1 MTLSVS
7 HPDVRIPF
15 SPEAAVEDRMLQ
27 KLEFMI
33 ALAREKHFGRA
44 AASCGVAQP
53 TLSQAIQQLEES
65 FNVPLVIRSSRFQG
79 FTPEG
84 DLMLIWARRLVGDA
98 QAMREQ
104 IIGLQRG
111 IGSHIRV
118 AAVPSAMPIV
128 ASLTTPFQLRN
139 PTVRFTILTRPSDE
153 LITLLHQREID
164 AGVTY
169 IDNEPI
175 DDVLK
180 VPLYREQYLLLT
192 TKDGPLGD
200 RDSVPWSALA
210 GLPLCL
216 MTRDLQHRRIIDTA
230 MHAAGIEASPMIETD
245 SVMALASHV
254 RSGNCASIVPRSTVS
269 MIDMSEPLRAIP
281 LVAPEV
287 TRTIGLVVSQRFP
300 IPPITAWLIDDARS
314 YSAPE
319 LLTPA

>member
-1 MTLSVS
+1 
-7 HPDVRIPF
+7 
-15 SPEAAVEDRMLQ
+15 MLQ

-44 AASCGVAQP
+44 AESCGVAQP
-53 TLSQAIQQLEES
+53 TLSQAIQQLEET

-111 IGSHIRV
+111 IGSHIRI

-139 PTVRFTILTRPSDE
+139 PTVRFTILTRRSDE
-153 LITLLHQREID
+153 LVALLHQREID

-175 DDVLK
+175 DDALK

-192 TKDGPLGD
+192 TRDGLLCD
-200 RDSVPWSALA
+200 LDSVAWSALA

-216 MTRDLQHRRIIDTA
+216 MTRDLQHRRIVDNA
-230 MHAAGIEASPMIETD
+230 LRAAGVAISPVIETD
-245 SVMALASHV
+245 SIIALSSHV
-254 RSGNCASIVPRSTVS
+254 RNGNCVSIVPRSTIS

-287 TRTIGLVVSQRFP
+287 SRTIGLVVSQRFA
-300 IPPITAWLIDDARS
+300 IPPITAWLISDARS
-314 YSAPE
+314 YTVPE
-319 LLTPA
+319 LLEPA

>member
-1 MTLSVS
+1 MTSSVS
-7 HPDVRIPF
+7 HHGTVIHASLEGTF
-15 SPEAAVEDRMLQ
+15 EDRMLQ

-84 DLMLIWARRLVGDA
+84 DLLLIWARRLVGDA

-111 IGSHIRV
+111 IGSHIRI

-153 LITLLHQREID
+153 LTTLLHQREID

-192 TKDGPLGD
+192 TKDGPLGG
-200 RDSVPWSALA
+200 RDSVAWSALA

-230 MHAAGIEASPMIETD
+230 IHAAGIEVSPMIETD

-314 YSAPE
+314 YSAPG
-319 LLTPA
+319 LL

>member
-1 MTLSVS
+1 V
-7 HPDVRIPF
+7 F
-15 SPEAAVEDRMLQ
+15 Q

-53 TLSQAIQQLEES
+53 TFSQAIQQLEEA

-84 DLMLIWARRLVGDA
+84 DLMLVWARRLIGDVK
-98 QAMREQ
+98 AMREQ
-104 IIGLQRG
+104 IIDLKRG
-111 IGSHIRV
+111 INSHIRI

-139 PTVRFTILTRPSDE
+139 PTLRFTILTRPSDE
-153 LITLLHQREID
+153 LIALLHQREID

-169 IDNEPI
+169 VDNEPI

-192 TKDGPLGD
+192 TKEGPLGNLD
-200 RDSVPWSALA
+200 RVAWSDLA
-210 GLPLCL
+210 GVPLCL
-216 MTRDLQHRRIIDTA
+216 MTRDLQNRRIIDA
-230 MHAAGIEASPMIETD
+230 ALRAAGVDVSPMVETD
-245 SVMALASHV
+245 SIMTLSSHV
-254 RSGNCASIVPRSTVS
+254 RTGNCVSIVPRSTVS
-269 MIDMSEPLRAIP
+269 MIDMSGAMRALPLG
-281 LVAPEV
+281 APEV

-319 LLTPA
+319 LLAPA

>member
-1 MTLSVS
+1 M
-7 HPDVRIPF
+7 F
-15 SPEAAVEDRMLQ
+15 Q

-53 TLSQAIQQLEES
+53 TFSQAIQQLEEA

-84 DLMLIWARRLVGDA
+84 DLMLVWARRLVGDVK
-98 QAMREQ
+98 AMREQ
-104 IIGLQRG
+104 IIDLKRG
-111 IGSHIRV
+111 INSHIRI

-139 PTVRFTILTRPSDE
+139 PTLRFTILTRPSDE
-153 LITLLHQREID
+153 LIALLHQREID

-169 IDNEPI
+169 VDNEPI

-192 TKDGPLGD
+192 TKDGPLGNLD
-200 RDSVPWSALA
+200 RVAWSDLA
-210 GLPLCL
+210 GVPLCL
-216 MTRDLQHRRIIDTA
+216 MTRDLQNRRIIDA
-230 MHAAGIEASPMIETD
+230 ALRAAGVDVSPMVETD
-245 SVMALASHV
+245 SIMTLSSHV
-254 RSGNCASIVPRSTVS
+254 RTGNCVSIVPRSTVS
-269 MIDMSEPLRAIP
+269 MIDMSGAMRALPLG
-281 LVAPEV
+281 APEV

-314 YSAPE
+314 YSVPDLLAP
-319 LLTPA
+319 A

>member
-1 MTLSVS
+1 M
-7 HPDVRIPF
+7 F
-15 SPEAAVEDRMLQ
+15 Q

-53 TLSQAIQQLEES
+53 TFSQAIQQLEEA

-84 DLMLIWARRLVGDA
+84 DLMLVWARRLVGDVK
-98 QAMREQ
+98 AMREQ
-104 IIGLQRG
+104 IIDLKRG
-111 IGSHIRV
+111 INSHIRI

-139 PTVRFTILTRPSDE
+139 PTLRFTILTRPSDE
-153 LITLLHQREID
+153 LIALLHQREID

-169 IDNEPI
+169 VDNEPI

-192 TKDGPLGD
+192 TKEGPLGNLD
-200 RDSVPWSALA
+200 RVAWSDLA
-210 GLPLCL
+210 GVPLCL
-216 MTRDLQHRRIIDTA
+216 MTRDLQNRRIIDA
-230 MHAAGIEASPMIETD
+230 ALRAAGVDVSPMVETD
-245 SVMALASHV
+245 SIMTLSSHV
-254 RSGNCASIVPRSTVS
+254 RTGNCVSIVPRSTVS
-269 MIDMSEPLRAIP
+269 MIDMSGAMRALPLG
-281 LVAPEV
+281 APEV

-314 YSAPE
+314 YSVPDLLAP
-319 LLTPA
+319 A

>member
-1 MTLSVS
+1 M
-7 HPDVRIPF
+7 F
-15 SPEAAVEDRMLQ
+15 Q

-53 TLSQAIQQLEES
+53 TFSQAIQQLEEA

-84 DLMLIWARRLVGDA
+84 DLMLVWARRLVGDVR
-98 QAMREQ
+98 AMREQ
-104 IIGLQRG
+104 IIDLKRG
-111 IGSHIRV
+111 INSHIRI

-139 PTVRFTILTRPSDE
+139 PTLRFTILTRPSDE
-153 LITLLHQREID
+153 LIALLHQREID

-169 IDNEPI
+169 VDNEPI

-192 TKDGPLGD
+192 TKDGPLGNLD
-200 RDSVPWSALA
+200 RVAWSDLA
-210 GLPLCL
+210 GVPLCL
-216 MTRDLQHRRIIDTA
+216 MTRDLQNRRIIDA
-230 MHAAGIEASPMIETD
+230 ALRAAGVDVSPMVETD
-245 SVMALASHV
+245 SIMTLSSHV
-254 RSGNCASIVPRSTVS
+254 RTGNCVSIVPRSTVS
-269 MIDMSEPLRAIP
+269 MIDMSGAMRALPLG
-281 LVAPEV
+281 APEV

-319 LLTPA
+319 LLAPA

>member
-1 MTLSVS
+1 V
-7 HPDVRIPF
+7 F
-15 SPEAAVEDRMLQ
+15 Q

-53 TLSQAIQQLEES
+53 TFSQAIQQLEEA

-84 DLMLIWARRLVGDA
+84 DLMLVWARRLVGDVK
-98 QAMREQ
+98 AMREQ
-104 IIGLQRG
+104 IIDLKRG
-111 IGSHIRV
+111 INSHIRI

-139 PTVRFTILTRPSDE
+139 PTLRFTILTRPSDE
-153 LITLLHQREID
+153 LIALLHQREID

-169 IDNEPI
+169 VDNEPI

-192 TKDGPLGD
+192 TKEGPLGNLD
-200 RDSVPWSALA
+200 RVAWSDLA
-210 GLPLCL
+210 GVPLCL
-216 MTRDLQHRRIIDTA
+216 MTRDLQNRRIIDA
-230 MHAAGIEASPMIETD
+230 ALRAAGVDVSPMVETD
-245 SVMALASHV
+245 SIMTLSSHV
-254 RSGNCASIVPRSTVS
+254 RTGNCVSIVPRSTVS
-269 MIDMSEPLRAIP
+269 MIDMSGAMRALPLG
-281 LVAPEV
+281 APEV

-319 LLTPA
+319 LLAPA

>member
-1 MTLSVS
+1 M
-7 HPDVRIPF
+7 F
-15 SPEAAVEDRMLQ
+15 Q

-53 TLSQAIQQLEES
+53 TFSQAIQQLEEA

-84 DLMLIWARRLVGDA
+84 DLMLVWARRLVGDVK
-98 QAMREQ
+98 AMREQ
-104 IIGLQRG
+104 IIDLKRG
-111 IGSHIRV
+111 INSHIRI

-139 PTVRFTILTRPSDE
+139 PTLRFTILTRPSDE
-153 LITLLHQREID
+153 LIALLHQREID

-169 IDNEPI
+169 VDNEPI

-192 TKDGPLGD
+192 TKEGPLSNLD
-200 RDSVPWSALA
+200 RVAWSDLA
-210 GLPLCL
+210 GVPLCL
-216 MTRDLQHRRIIDTA
+216 MTRDLQNRRIIDA
-230 MHAAGIEASPMIETD
+230 ALRAAGVDVSPMVETD
-245 SVMALASHV
+245 SIMTLSSHV
-254 RSGNCASIVPRSTVS
+254 RTGNCVSIVPRSTVS
-269 MIDMSEPLRAIP
+269 MIDMSGAMRALPLG
-281 LVAPEV
+281 APEV

-319 LLTPA
+319 LLAPA

>member
-1 MTLSVS
+1 
-7 HPDVRIPF
+7 
-15 SPEAAVEDRMLQ
+15 MLQ

-53 TLSQAIQQLEES
+53 TLSQGIQQLEET

-139 PTVRFTILTRPSDE
+139 PMVRFTILTRSSDE
-153 LITLLHQREID
+153 LAALLHQREID

-192 TKDGPLGD
+192 TKDGPLGN
-200 RDSVPWSALA
+200 REQVAWSELA
-210 GLPLCL
+210 ALPLCL
-216 MTRDLQHRRIIDTA
+216 MTRDLQNRRIIDA
-230 MHAAGIEASPMIETD
+230 ALQAAGVDVAPIIETD
-245 SVMALASHV
+245 SIIALSTHV
-254 RSGNCASIVPRSTVS
+254 RTGTSVSIVPRSTLS
-269 MIDMSEPLRAIP
+269 MIDMSGTMRAMPI
-281 LVAPEV
+281 VSPEV
-287 TRTIGLVVSQRFP
+287 TRTIGLVVSERFP
-300 IPPITAWLIDDARS
+300 VPPIIAWLINDARS

-319 LLTPA
+319 LLAPV

>member
-1 MTLSVS
+1 V
-7 HPDVRIPF
+7 F
-15 SPEAAVEDRMLQ
+15 Q

-53 TLSQAIQQLEES
+53 TFSQAIQQLEET

-84 DLMLIWARRLVGDA
+84 DLMLIWARRLVGDVK
-98 QAMREQ
+98 AMREQ
-104 IIGLQRG
+104 IIDLKRG
-111 IGSHIRV
+111 INSHIRI

-139 PTVRFTILTRPSDE
+139 PTLRFTILTRPSDE

-169 IDNEPI
+169 VDNEPI

-192 TKDGPLGD
+192 TKDGPFGD
-200 RDSVPWSALA
+200 LDRVAWSELA
-210 GLPLCL
+210 GVPLCL
-216 MTRDLQHRRIIDTA
+216 MTRDLQNRRIIDA
-230 MHAAGIEASPMIETD
+230 ALRAAGVEVSPMVETD
-245 SVMALASHV
+245 SIMTLSSHV
-254 RSGNCASIVPRSTVS
+254 RTGNCVSIVPRSTVS
-269 MIDMSEPLRAIP
+269 MIDMSGAMRALPLG
-281 LVAPEV
+281 APEV

-319 LLTPA
+319 LLAPA

>member
-1 MTLSVS
+1 
-7 HPDVRIPF
+7 
-15 SPEAAVEDRMLQ
+15 MLQ

-44 AASCGVAQP
+44 AESCGVAQP
-53 TLSQAIQQLEES
+53 TLSQAIQQLEET
-65 FNVPLVIRSSRFQG
+65 FNVSLVIRSSRFQG

-111 IGSHIRV
+111 IGSHIRI

-139 PTVRFTILTRPSDE
+139 PTVRFTILTRRSDE
-153 LITLLHQREID
+153 LVALLHQREID
-164 AGVTY
+164 AGFTY

-192 TKDGPLGD
+192 TRDGLFGD
-200 RDSVPWSALA
+200 QESMAWSALA

-216 MTRDLQHRRIIDTA
+216 MTRDLQHRRIVDNVLN
-230 MHAAGIEASPMIETD
+230 AAGIEVSPMIETD
-245 SVMALASHV
+245 SIMALSSHV
-254 RSGNCASIVPRSTVS
+254 RSGTCISIVPRSTIS
-269 MIDMSEPLRAIP
+269 MIDISEPLRAIP
-281 LVAPEV
+281 LVTPEV
-287 TRTIGLVVSQRFP
+287 SRTIGLVVSQRFAV
-300 IPPITAWLIDDARS
+300 PPITAQLISDARS
-314 YSAPE
+314 FSAPE
-319 LLTPA
+319 LQESA

>member
-1 MTLSVS
+1 
-7 HPDVRIPF
+7 
-15 SPEAAVEDRMLQ
+15 MLQ

-53 TLSQAIQQLEES
+53 TLSQAIQQLEDS
-65 FNVPLVIRSSRFQG
+65 FNVPLVVRSSRFQG

-118 AAVPSAMPIV
+118 AAVPSAMPII

-139 PTVRFTILTRPSDE
+139 PTVRFTILTRRSDE
-153 LITLLHQREID
+153 LVALLHQREID

-175 DDVLK
+175 DDVLR

-192 TKDGPLGD
+192 TRHGPLGD
-200 RDSVPWSALA
+200 QDRVAWSALA

-216 MTRDLQHRRIIDTA
+216 MTRDLQHRRIVDSVLS
-230 MHAAGIEASPMIETD
+230 AAGIAVSPMIETD
-245 SVMALASHV
+245 SILALSSHV
-254 RSGNCASIVPRSTVS
+254 RSGNCVSIVPRSTVS

-281 LVAPEV
+281 LVTPEV
-287 TRTIGLVVSQRFP
+287 SRTIGLVVSQRFP
-300 IPPITAWLIDDARS
+300 IPPITAWLINDARS
-314 YSAPE
+314 YSSPE
-319 LLTPA
+319 LLAPA

>member
-1 MTLSVS
+1 M
-7 HPDVRIPF
+7 F
-15 SPEAAVEDRMLQ
+15 Q

-53 TLSQAIQQLEES
+53 TFSQAIQQLEEA

-84 DLMLIWARRLVGDA
+84 DLMLVWARRLVGDVK
-98 QAMREQ
+98 AMREQ
-104 IIGLQRG
+104 IIDLKRG
-111 IGSHIRV
+111 INSHIRI

-139 PTVRFTILTRPSDE
+139 PTLRFTILTRPSDE
-153 LITLLHQREID
+153 LIALLHQREID

-169 IDNEPI
+169 VDNEPI

-192 TKDGPLGD
+192 TKEGPLGNLD
-200 RDSVPWSALA
+200 RVAWSDLA
-210 GLPLCL
+210 GVPLCL
-216 MTRDLQHRRIIDTA
+216 MTRDLQNRRIIDA
-230 MHAAGIEASPMIETD
+230 ALRAAGVDVSPMVETD
-245 SVMALASHV
+245 SIMTLSSHV
-254 RSGNCASIVPRSTVS
+254 RTGNCVSIVPRSTVS
-269 MIDMSEPLRAIP
+269 MIDMSGAMRALPLG
-281 LVAPEV
+281 APEV

-319 LLTPA
+319 LLAPA